1 MIDESTFL
9 KATPFL
15 NYPSITVPNLSGS
28 VTVTRKLKNVGS
40 PAAYRAQIVEP
51 QGISVSIEPNILKF
65 DKIGEEKRYKL
76 TLKAKKVGFPRDY
89 VFGKLTWL
97 DGHHKVRSPVVVG
110 FTTAL
115 YK

>member
-1 MIDESTFL
+1 MNKRQHWAHAMIDESTFL

-89 VFGKLTWL
+89 YLEN
-97 DGHHKVRSPVVVG
+97 
-110 FTTAL
+110 
-115 YK
+115 